1 MSAHTGSTA
10 RSSSGA
16 AAAADASAG
25 GAVGAAAEARGAH
38 AVNPRYTVQS
48 LVVGLRVLEALAKRG
63 EPRGVTELAR
73 DIGASKWV
81 IFRHLQTLRSEGFA
95 VQDPGTDKYELG
107 PRLYALKDALHD
119 RFPWAHK
126 AREEM
131 IRLRQEVGY
140 TVSVA
145 SPLED
150 WSGVA
155 IIDVLG
161 GTQDVQFT
169 LKIGAVFEFH
179 TSAHGKTTL
188 AFGDQALLER
198 TIARG
203 LKPRT
208 PKTIVSPEA
217 LRREIKRVR
226 KQGWAMAP
234 EQADLGMNA
243 LTAPIFSSQGRFEGS
258 IGVFGSL
265 EQIGPN
271 PPEPLVRAVV
281 QAARRISQRLWS
293 K

>member
-1 MSAHTGSTA
+1 MTESGSAARKRVETA
-10 RSSSGA
+10 GEP
-16 AAAADASAG
+16 ADATQAAG
-25 GAVGAAAEARGAH
+25 S
-38 AVNPRYTVQS
+38 RYTVQS

-73 DIGASKWV
+73 DLGASKWV

-95 VQDPGTDKYELG
+95 VQDPGTEKYEVG

-145 SPLED
+145 TPLED
-150 WSGVA
+150 RSGVT

-161 GTQDVQFT
+161 GRQDVQHT
-169 LKIGAVFEFH
+169 LKIGAIFEFH
-179 TSAHGKTTL
+179 TSAHGKNTL
-188 AFGDQALLER
+188 AFGDPALLER
-198 TIARG
+198 IIARG
-203 LKPRT
+203 LPPRT
-208 PKTIVSPEA
+208 PKTIVSPDA
-217 LRREIKRVR
+217 LRREVRKVR

-243 LTAPIFSSQGRFEGS
+243 LTAPVFSSPGRLEGS
-258 IGVFGSL
+258 IGVFGSI

-281 QAARRISQRLWS
+281 QAARRVSQRLGS
-293 K
+293 Q

>member
-63 EPRGVTELAR
+63 EPCGVTELAR

-281 QAARRISQRLWS
+281 QAARRISQRLGS